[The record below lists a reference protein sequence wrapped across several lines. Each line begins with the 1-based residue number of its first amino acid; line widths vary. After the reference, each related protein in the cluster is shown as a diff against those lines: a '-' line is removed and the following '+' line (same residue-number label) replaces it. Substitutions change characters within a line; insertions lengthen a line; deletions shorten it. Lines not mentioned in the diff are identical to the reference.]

1 MLILIQLI
9 VVILIGC
16 GKEGLP
22 DPPPCTNCPDTT
34 NLVVWQHDLDTLT
47 GEESLFG
54 DPLLYKGNP
63 IFMIFDQWDCQF
75 GSANRVTCL
84 DAETG
89 QKLWGF
95 DVDDPCTTIEN
106 GYVYEDVL
114 VLNLSQELAGYN
126 LITRSKIWSVP
137 FISPMQGSKGFTG
150 IGNKVYLS
158 VTYGSPPFEPIA
170 GLIEVDIVSG
180 KSRELIRYEK
190 STWNAYPKIH
200 PPSLWVNAENG
211 DSTLLIALGLYEDP
225 TIPSKARHSLHSYN
239 ISSSSFS
246 WSVDSLGI
254 PSNNLKRVEVNDNKV
269 YLLTDY
275 RVHCFNVLDGKK
287 LWETIIPCCTQFVS
301 IFLNSRVLAVDGKVL
316 VNPSTDNL
324 YCLDANTGE
333 ILWEVP
339 EYTATANQDL
349 LEYNGVIYLS
359 SFGYGMLVGIDLET
373 GEVLMKETS
382 PNVDPSFSAQNVIVN
397 PEKNLLFVNDFK
409 SAFAYRPVR

>member
-170 GLIEVDIVSG
+170 GLIEVDIV
-180 KSRELIRYEK
+180 
-190 STWNAYPKIH
+190 
-200 PPSLWVNAENG
+200 
-211 DSTLLIALGLYEDP
+211 
-225 TIPSKARHSLHSYN
+225 
-239 ISSSSFS
+239 
-246 WSVDSLGI
+246 
-254 PSNNLKRVEVNDNKV
+254 
-269 YLLTDY
+269 
-275 RVHCFNVLDGKK
+275 
-287 LWETIIPCCTQFVS
+287 
-301 IFLNSRVLAVDGKVL
+301 
-316 VNPSTDNL
+316 
-324 YCLDANTGE
+324 
-333 ILWEVP
+333 
-339 EYTATANQDL
+339 
-349 LEYNGVIYLS
+349 
-359 SFGYGMLVGIDLET
+359 
-373 GEVLMKETS
+373 
-382 PNVDPSFSAQNVIVN
+382 
-397 PEKNLLFVNDFK
+397 
-409 SAFAYRPVR
+409 